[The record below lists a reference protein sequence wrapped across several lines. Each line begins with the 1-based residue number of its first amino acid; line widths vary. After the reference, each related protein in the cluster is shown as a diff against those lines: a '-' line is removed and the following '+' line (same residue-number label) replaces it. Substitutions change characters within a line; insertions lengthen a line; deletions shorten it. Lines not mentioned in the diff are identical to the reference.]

1 MRVFRFWP
9 SGTSVPVECTIEER
23 SANAAANVV
32 TVSEDVK
39 GKVSPI
45 EFFTVSDRLF
55 YRRLEIDL
63 RVQPHV
69 SRGLDGRRRQP
80 WAVRHVI
87 LVEARDDVGVRGVVD
102 VNSDLR
108 ARPAVSEDLC
118 HAEIEVVAAGAIE
131 RGRGIRLTVTFPD
144 ERLRPS

>member
-1 MRVFRFWP
+1 MSKPPARFP
-9 SGTSVPVECTIEER
+9 GIEIVDNNR
-23 SANAAANVV
+23 YGPRWSSWSARTA
-32 TVSEDVK
+32 TR
-39 GKVSPI
+39 
-45 EFFTVSDRLF
+45 TVSDRLS
-55 YRRLEIDL
+55 YRKLEIDL

-144 ERLRPS
+144 ERLRPSDGNATAFVTT